1 MIINSNKIEKDVKS
15 LMTLCKNLGIN
26 INSIEVSDD
35 INEQQYKEFSAQELL
50 EMQGERQTYIDLEIE
65 RTGKQPIFYPKDEYG
80 V

>member
-1 MIINSNKIEKDVKS
+1 MQSTIDKQLVKDAKITEYS
-15 LMTLCKNLGIN
+15 T
-26 INSIEVSDD
+26 
-35 INEQQYKEFSAQELL
+35 QELL